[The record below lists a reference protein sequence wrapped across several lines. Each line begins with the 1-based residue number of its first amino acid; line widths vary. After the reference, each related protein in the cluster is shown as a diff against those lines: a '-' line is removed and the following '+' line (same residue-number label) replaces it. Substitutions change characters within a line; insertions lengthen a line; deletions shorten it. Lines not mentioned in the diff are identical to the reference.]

1 MLDIGATSIKSV
13 VQKDKVLIKSSI
25 KRADSFSAKYGN
37 KISPDVV
44 IREFLDHVEKQ
55 YDLYPF
61 SEIWLCTEMHNFTA
75 CDEKKEVFSE
85 FYSWR
90 HVSKKSLD
98 VREEIND
105 RYPDLTHTT
114 GQSLHAG
121 IPILNF
127 SELMSSPNT
136 YRILTLPEL
145 IIFKLGSL
153 SGKIHSSMAA
163 SYGCYS
169 PLKREWEVS
178 ILEKIYPE
186 LSLNFPEIFESNEE
200 HLLGVI
206 MIRGKEVQVYGG
218 YGDMQTA
225 LLGTSLDDK
234 AISINL
240 GTGSQVA
247 KIYKDINNINHSFD
261 LKPFFGKFLAARTH
275 IPAGRSLDYLNQ
287 IIFKDK
293 HFWTKLNN
301 ITPQSLDGFSEL
313 VEFDLNIFPGNWRYN
328 QKNLELI
335 KESNLSLDHMYI
347 ALIRV
352 FCDQYIELLELF
364 QTQELEQRV
373 IISGGRLKEIP
384 AVKDMF
390 LQISCKVEYSETEG
404 IDETLL
410 GLHKLSIKDRN
421 AI

>member
-1 MLDIGATSIKSV
+1 MT
-13 VQKDKVLIKSSI
+13 
-25 KRADSFSAKYGN
+25 
-37 KISPDVV
+37 
-44 IREFLDHVEKQ
+44 
-55 YDLYPF
+55 
-61 SEIWLCTEMHNFTA
+61 
-75 CDEKKEVFSE
+75 
-85 FYSWR
+85 
-90 HVSKKSLD
+90 
-98 VREEIND
+98 
-105 RYPDLTHTT
+105 
-114 GQSLHAG
+114 
-121 IPILNF
+121 
-127 SELMSSPNT
+127 
-136 YRILTLPEL
+136 
-145 IIFKLGSL
+145 
-153 SGKIHSSMAA
+153 
-163 SYGCYS
+163 
-169 PLKREWEVS
+169 
-178 ILEKIYPE
+178 
-186 LSLNFPEIFESNEE
+186 
-200 HLLGVI
+200 
-206 MIRGKEVQVYGG
+206 
-218 YGDMQTA
+218 
-225 LLGTSLDDK
+225 
-234 AISINL
+234 
-240 GTGSQVA
+240 
-247 KIYKDINNINHSFD
+247 DINNINHSFD